1 MIEFRDPWYLLLLAA
16 APLIVLYWRRNR
28 RVIHARLK
36 YSDVG
41 LMRKTGRTIRQTLLR
56 FLPLLLLAAYIL
68 LVIALARPRKSNAE
82 REVITEGIDIVLA
95 LDVSSSMLAE
105 DFKPKNRL
113 QAVKAVARQFIQ
125 ERKNDR
131 IGMVVFAG
139 ESFTQCPL
147 TLDYEV
153 LLSLLDQVQIADR
166 SWDGTA
172 IGMGLV
178 NAINRLRESK
188 AKSRVIILLTDG
200 VNNQGEVDP
209 VTASEIAATYG
220 IRIYTIGAGSKG
232 TADYP
237 VDDPLFGRRYVPM
250 EVKIDEETLRKI
262 AENTG
267 GRYFRATNT
276 QSLKQIYEEIG
287 RLEKTRIEVKEYTRY
302 EELYIWFAAAAFF
315 MLALEFIL
323 SKTWLRR
330 IP

>member
-1 MIEFRDPWYLLLLAA
+1 MEFRDPWYLVLLAIV
-16 APLIVLYWRRNR
+16 PLLVYYWRRR
-28 RVIHARLK
+28 RSVMQARLI
-36 YSDVG
+36 YSDV
-41 LMRKTGRTIRQTLLR
+41 RLLR
-56 FLPLLLLAAYIL
+56 KSGVSPRQKMLAALPVLRGLAVIL
-68 LVIALARPRKSNAE
+68 LIIALARPQKSNAE
-82 REVITEGIDIVLA
+82 REIITEGIDIVLA

-147 TLDYEV
+147 TVDYDV
-153 LLSLLDQVQIADR
+153 LLALLDQVQVADR

-178 NAINRLRESK
+178 NAINRLRDSK

-209 VTASEIAATYG
+209 LTASEIAVPYG
-220 IRIYTIGAGSKG
+220 IRIYTIGAGTRG

-237 VDDPLFGRRYVPM
+237 VDDPIFGRRYVPM
-250 EVKIDEETLRKI
+250 EVKIDEATLQKI

-267 GRYFRATNT
+267 GRYFRATDT

-302 EELYIWFAAAAFF
+302 DERYIWWAVAAFA
-315 MLALEFIL
+315 LLVLEFVL
-323 SKTWLRR
+323 NQTYLRR